1 MGFSAGTLHHYCWLG
16 KAGKIPKGARI
27 LDLGSQ
33 NIWGDLDLAK
43 LRDFMSV
50 FGSTVP
56 HERLLADTKPATK
69 VEHLMRDAG
78 FRYAAFDVYA
88 SGATRIFDL
97 NSDSVGWRDRGR
109 YDVVTNCGTTEH
121 VANQYNVFKIAHDAL
136 KVGGVMLNFVPFYGH
151 IDHGLIN
158 YHPKF
163 FTSLITNNQYEP
175 NQTKYMKRALIM

>member
-1 MGFSAGTLHHYCWLG
+1 MGFSSGTLHHYCWLG
-16 KAGKIPKGARI
+16 KAGKIRKGARI

-33 NIWGDLDLAK
+33 SIWGDVDLAK
-43 LRDFMSV
+43 LRDFMRV

-56 HERLLADTKPATK
+56 DERLLAATKPATK

-109 YDVVTNCGTTEH
+109 YDV
-121 VANQYNVFKIAHDAL
+121 
-136 KVGGVMLNFVPFYGH
+136 
-151 IDHGLIN
+151 
-158 YHPKF
+158 
-163 FTSLITNNQYEP
+163 
-175 NQTKYMKRALIM
+175 